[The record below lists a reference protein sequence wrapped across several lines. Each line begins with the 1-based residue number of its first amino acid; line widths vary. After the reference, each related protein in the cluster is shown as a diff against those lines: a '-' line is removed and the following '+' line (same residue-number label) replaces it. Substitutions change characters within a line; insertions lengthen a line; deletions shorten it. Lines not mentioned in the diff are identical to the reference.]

1 MTVRTRAY
9 DVADYLTD
17 PARVVAYLDEAFE
30 TGDADTI
37 AEALG
42 DVARA
47 KGMTDLARDAGLT
60 RAALYQSL
68 SANGNPR
75 LSTLLGVIRAM
86 GVRLAVTQ
94 RQAEA

>member
-1 MTVRTRAY
+1 MSVRTRPF

-17 PARVVAYLDEAFE
+17 PARVTAYLGEILE
-30 TGDADTI
+30 TGDAVAI
-37 AEALG
+37 AAALG

-47 KGMTDLARDAGLT
+47 KGITGLARDAGLT

-68 SANGNPR
+68 SETGNPR

-86 GVRLAVTQ
+86 GVRLAVAPQ
-94 RQAEA
+94 QAI

>member
-17 PARVVAYLDEAFE
+17 PARVTAYLGEVFE
-30 TGDADTI
+30 TGDAVAI
-37 AEALG
+37 AAALG

-47 KGMTDLARDAGLT
+47 KGMTDPARDAGLT
-60 RAALYQSL
+60 RAEIYQSP
-68 SANGNPR
+68 SENGNPR
-75 LSTLLGVIRAM
+75 LSTLPRVIRAM

-94 RQAEA
+94 HQAVA